1 MGLFK
6 DTRKAGHA
14 LAVPAAPASTPVAVV
29 DANAA
34 FRAARA
40 IELGEDRCMPFPSLE
55 ALEERLV
62 AGIGVVVVAGPSLA
76 DSAGLD
82 RLREVTNRPE
92 VAAGLLVEALSTDL
106 LQLALRVGVKDVLP
120 ADVDPEQLRTA
131 VDRAADT
138 LPENLGGGGTLTSG
152 DPSQSRVVTVFSTK
166 GGAGKSVIAANLAV
180 NLAKR
185 DPSRPV
191 VLVDADLQFGDVA
204 VMLKMAPQRTIVDA
218 VANFE
223 KLDAQFMQELLVRH
237 EPSGLLVLPAPL
249 EPAFADQI
257 GSAQMLRIISLLRTF
272 AAYVVVDT
280 PAYFNDV
287 VLGLLEA
294 SDDILLVA
302 SMDVPSIKNVK
313 IGLQT
318 MRLLNIPMSKLR
330 LVLNRANSKVKLE
343 VGEVERTLSLKAEA
357 LVPSEMTVPLSVNK
371 GLPAV
376 LDAPRS
382 GVARSIDAL
391 AELLVGSPQRR

>member
-1 MGLFK
+1 
-6 DTRKAGHA
+6 
-14 LAVPAAPASTPVAVV
+14 
-29 DANAA
+29 
-34 FRAARA
+34 
-40 IELGEDRCMPFPSLE
+40 
-55 ALEERLV
+55 
-62 AGIGVVVVAGPSLA
+62 
-76 DSAGLD
+76 
-82 RLREVTNRPE
+82 
-92 VAAGLLVEALSTDL
+92 
-106 LQLALRVGVKDVLP
+106 
-120 ADVDPEQLRTA
+120 
-131 VDRAADT
+131 
-138 LPENLGGGGTLTSG
+138 
-152 DPSQSRVVTVFSTK
+152 
-166 GGAGKSVIAANLAV
+166 
-180 NLAKR
+180 
-185 DPSRPV
+185 
-191 VLVDADLQFGDVA
+191 
-204 VMLKMAPQRTIVDA
+204 MAPQRTIVDA